1 MVGGCPHRLKLFKQ
15 VDLSFNITFR
25 ANNASI
31 MTCVDT
37 VQLFIHL
44 LMAFQMVASSAFQS
58 NFASPG
64 ALTQGPQRTVSPNS
78 PELGPR
84 RRYVETG
91 GSTEIRLEALIHHRQ
106 SVISIGGVEYRKSNV
121 MAREF
126 PHSSRRLGFICAPE
140 FTPKEELSS
149 LLTFLPRSSTR
160 SRALVRGRHRAA
172 LVADRNKLL

>member
-44 LMAFQMVASSAFQS
+44 LMAFQIVASSAFRS

-106 SVISIGGVEYRKSNV
+106 RYKHWRRGVPEVQRYGPRIPAFFPAFGLHLCTRIHAEGGTFIVTYLPPPLEHKISCFSARTAPGGTGCR
-121 MAREF
+121 
-126 PHSSRRLGFICAPE
+126 
-140 FTPKEELSS
+140 PK
-149 LLTFLPRSSTR
+149 
-160 SRALVRGRHRAA
+160 
-172 LVADRNKLL
+172 